1 MQIRRHIPDHPLTP
15 NPKLGFR
22 VRGWSEICI
31 NYIPFILSRIA
42 LMPLRRSE
50 SALHD
55 HILVSLSGH
64 IRVSLSGFHS
74 RRQQSKSPPKVPV
87 KTIEA
92 EEKKQKISC

>member
-1 MQIRRHIPDHPLTP
+1 
-15 NPKLGFR
+15 
-22 VRGWSEICI
+22 
-31 NYIPFILSRIA
+31 
-42 LMPLRRSE
+42 MPLRRSE

-92 EEKKQKISC
+92 EEKKTKNQLLKILNVKQEMLKKDENVCIHTGVLLST